1 MEVTRNNFSRL
12 LPRMLQDIGDCSFV
26 ALDFEFSG
34 IFNQKLRPASAYVD
48 GDLSLQKR
56 YEEVKQAAEEYQI
69 LQVGLTLVV
78 EDDQNDTYSLRPYN
92 IPLSPILDP
101 RLGVERKW
109 SFQSS
114 ALAFLK
120 SHGFRVESIFT
131 DGVPYI
137 SMKEEQDAMDRAHT
151 DKDKLSRSLIN
162 FDTLAPDHAQ
172 FIQQVRHSIR
182 EWIEKPAPKDT
193 YLNIPKPAG
202 MTAAYK
208 LPLELDNYQKRLVHQ
223 IVQSE
228 YPGYV
233 SIGKKSFIQILPYDK
248 MRENVFLQKKLQRT
262 RCNIASQ
269 KGFSWV
275 IEALMGSELSKLDL
289 RLLWRPDGMFTAA
302 EGSKL
307 TKECEA
313 LREKL
318 RSGPPVLVG
327 HNLFTDLVN
336 FYKCFIGDLP
346 SRVEDFQQ
354 AINELFPLVIDT
366 KYMATTGGVLRDASS
381 ALSTLMENL
390 GSRAVPKS
398 GILSHFY
405 ASVSTFSSE
414 TNIGANDIET
424 HPDHSS
430 YNVSTPM
437 HEAGYDSLMTAQIF
451 LKLAVQLYETSSP
464 REALVNR
471 ANGDATEIDL
481 MDLSTEPDDEQG
493 KTENT
498 TQQKLVYGHATKF
511 DLLLDM
517 DNEESGA
524 SSVGPSE
531 QDSLLEQK
539 VIEGKLLPR
548 LDDDFWSKY
557 INKLR
562 VFGTTEE
569 VCDLSVHPSSLD
581 LEAIN

>member
-1 MEVTRNNFSRL
+1 
-12 LPRMLQDIGDCSFV
+12 
-26 ALDFEFSG
+26 
-34 IFNQKLRPASAYVD
+34 
-48 GDLSLQKR
+48 
-56 YEEVKQAAEEYQI
+56 
-69 LQVGLTLVV
+69 
-78 EDDQNDTYSLRPYN
+78 
-92 IPLSPILDP
+92 
-101 RLGVERKW
+101 
-109 SFQSS
+109 
-114 ALAFLK
+114 
-120 SHGFRVESIFT
+120 
-131 DGVPYI
+131 
-137 SMKEEQDAMDRAHT
+137 
-151 DKDKLSRSLIN
+151 
-162 FDTLAPDHAQ
+162 
-172 FIQQVRHSIR
+172 
-182 EWIEKPAPKDT
+182 
-193 YLNIPKPAG
+193 

-275 IEALMGSELSKLDL
+275 IEALMGSDLSKLDL

-307 TKECEA
+307 TKESEA

-390 GSRAVPKS
+390 GSRVVPKF
-398 GILSHFY
+398 GILFHSMHLLLP
-405 ASVSTFSSE
+405 SSRNLTFC
-414 TNIGANDIET
+414 ANGIET

-430 YNVSTPM
+430 YTVSTPI

-451 LKLAVQLYETSSP
+451 LKLAVQLYETSSS
-464 REALVNR
+464 REALVSR

-481 MDLSTEPDDEQG
+481 MDLSTEPDEQG

-517 DNEESGA
+517 DDEESGA

-569 VCDLSVHPSSLD
+569 VCDLSVHPLS
-581 LEAIN
+581 IN

>member
-1 MEVTRNNFSRL
+1 
-12 LPRMLQDIGDCSFV
+12 
-26 ALDFEFSG
+26 
-34 IFNQKLRPASAYVD
+34 
-48 GDLSLQKR
+48 
-56 YEEVKQAAEEYQI
+56 
-69 LQVGLTLVV
+69 
-78 EDDQNDTYSLRPYN
+78 
-92 IPLSPILDP
+92 
-101 RLGVERKW
+101 
-109 SFQSS
+109 
-114 ALAFLK
+114 
-120 SHGFRVESIFT
+120 
-131 DGVPYI
+131 
-137 SMKEEQDAMDRAHT
+137 MKEEQDAMDRAHK
-151 DKDKLSRSLIN
+151 DKDKLLRSLIN
-162 FDTLAPDHAQ
+162 LDTLAPGHAQ
-172 FIQQVRHSIR
+172 FIRQVRHSIR
-182 EWIEKPAPKDT
+182 EWIEKPAPKDA

-202 MTAAYK
+202 MTAAHK

-307 TKECEA
+307 TKESEA

-390 GSRAVPKS
+390 GSRVVPKF
-398 GILSHFY
+398 GILFHSMHLLLL
-405 ASVSTFSSE
+405 SPRKLTFC
-414 TNIGANDIET
+414 ANGIET

-430 YNVSTPM
+430 YTVSTPM

-451 LKLAVQLYETSSP
+451 LKLAVQLYET
-464 REALVNR
+464 N
-471 ANGDATEIDL
+471 
-481 MDLSTEPDDEQG
+481 EQG
-493 KTENT
+493 KAENT

-517 DNEESGA
+517 DDEESGA

-569 VCDLSVHPSSLD
+569 KINFERGEASLSRIFGGCFC
-581 LEAIN
+581 AF

>member
-1 MEVTRNNFSRL
+1 
-12 LPRMLQDIGDCSFV
+12 MLQDIGDCSFV

-78 EDDQNDTYSLRPYN
+78 EDSQNGWRYLNENYEMQ
-92 IPLSPILDP
+92 LPILDP

-114 ALAFLK
+114 ALAFLM

-137 SMKEEQDAMDRAHT
+137 SMKEEQDAMDRARKDN
-151 DKDKLSRSLIN
+151 DKSSRSLIN

-172 FIQQVRHSIR
+172 FIRQVRHSIR
-182 EWIEKPAPKDT
+182 EWIEKPAPKEA

-262 RCNIASQ
+262 RCNIAGQ

-275 IEALMGSELSKLDL
+275 IEAMMGSELSKLDL
-289 RLLWRPDGMFTAA
+289 RLLWRPDGIFTAA

-307 TKECEA
+307 TKESEA

-354 AINELFPLVIDT
+354 TINELFPLVIDT
-366 KYMATTGGVLRDASS
+366 KYMATIGGVLRDASS

-390 GSRAVPKS
+390 GSRAVPK
-398 GILSHFY
+398 F
-405 ASVSTFSSE
+405 
-414 TNIGANDIET
+414 ET

-430 YNVSTPM
+430 YTVSTPV

-451 LKLAVQLYETSSP
+451 LKLAVKLYETSSS

-481 MDLSTEPDDEQG
+481 MDLSTEPDEQE
-493 KTENT
+493 KTADT

-517 DNEESGA
+517 DNEESSA
-524 SSVGPSE
+524 NSVDPSE

-548 LDDDFWSKY
+548 IEDDFWDKY

-581 LEAIN
+581 PETIN